1 MTVASPSI
9 EHPAP
14 AAVPPGR
21 VVDFDIYNPAA
32 DAEQFHQAFVDFQR
46 ATAAPLVWT
55 PHHGGHWIAVRGQDV
70 YDLYADHE
78 RFSSRHYFVPATPMQ
93 GSLGAFTLDPPQHRP
108 FRAFLN
114 TGISGKVVAAKATLV
129 RQLAADLA
137 EQLAGRGGCNFL
149 TDFADVLALTVFLGL
164 VDLPF
169 SDREKLSALV
179 EMAARDPDPAQRI
192 AGIGQIAEYLMPY
205 IEQRRARPGDDLLS
219 HAVNADI
226 DGRPI
231 SLEEA
236 IGASIHLM
244 GAGLDTVSSLFCFSM
259 ALLARQPQLR
269 RQLVEDPELI
279 PTAANE
285 LIRRFPVVVMVRQV
299 RADMEY
305 LGVSLRQGEM
315 VAIPTPFYNLD
326 ESVYERPLEVDWS
339 RKVGKLLSF
348 GNGPHRCPGAVL
360 GRTELVIG
368 LQEWLKR
375 IPDFAIAPGA
385 TIPVVGGTVAKIL
398 SLPLLW

>member
-1 MTVASPSI
+1 MSRQSPDSRIDLEALTFDDVLLQPAYSEVLPRQVDLRTPLTSRITLNIPLLSAAMDTVTEANLAIALAQEGGIGIIHKNMTGEAQAGEVRRVKKYESGIIADPI
-9 EHPAP
+9 T
-14 AAVPPGR
+14 VPP
-21 VVDFDIYNPAA
+21 DMTI
-32 DAEQFHQAFVDFQR
+32 
-46 ATAAPLVWT
+46 
-55 PHHGGHWIAVRGQDV
+55 
-70 YDLYADHE
+70 
-78 RFSSRHYFVPATPMQ
+78 
-93 GSLGAFTLDPPQHRP
+93 
-108 FRAFLN
+108 
-114 TGISGKVVAAKATLV
+114 
-129 RQLAADLA
+129 
-137 EQLAGRGGCNFL
+137 
-149 TDFADVLALTVFLGL
+149 ADVLALTVFLGL

-219 HAVNADI
+219 HAVNAYI